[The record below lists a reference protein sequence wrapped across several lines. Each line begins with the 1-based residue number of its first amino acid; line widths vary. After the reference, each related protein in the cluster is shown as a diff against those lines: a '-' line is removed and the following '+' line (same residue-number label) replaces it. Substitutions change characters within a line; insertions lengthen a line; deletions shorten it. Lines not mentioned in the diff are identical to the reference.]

1 MVRAQVAGVAV
12 DLHTLEANNNLF
24 TSNGKLGLGVCAHN
38 ETLRI
43 VYQQPERNL
52 TVTLRGD
59 ASCPSILHRR
69 DYRSHLPPPFL
80 EPVEIGSGTRLPAF
94 VAAATRDVTY
104 APGNHRIVDA
114 DYMALRD
121 AEGRLCA
128 KVRLTTSNQYELFL
142 MHVTQLVTSLIPELW
157 SFHYRR
163 IFYFDEKLPLS
174 QGLNSPL
181 TAPILR
187 PRVAQD
193 GVYLSCTTVSIGF
206 PLIQH
211 TNAYHDVLEFF
222 ADDNVYAVRKLR
234 TGSSARVNLTD
245 IDLCENVP
253 SKLYVRM
260 RHLNGTIT
268 RPACGPFSLAQLTT
282 STQECDFRVPTAR
295 VSLFNATY
303 GSHPVRW
310 TSLPLIPARADRILS
325 NQMKDVFSYAH
336 FTLYEDTITEESSYV
351 FYDTQNG
358 APRWSPE
365 TATAAAVYPTV
376 MYRFDVRHPK
386 QVPYFAY
393 EGFLE
398 QRQEISLRVVELQL
412 VPVCLVGGNERGRP
426 LFPTRSPHSRRL
438 PISLVRC
445 RFRRTHQRRCEHERR
460 GLRPTF
466 TRPSSRRASSTLP
479 IRST

>member
-1 MVRAQVAGVAV
+1 MRQGPAHDIEPVRALPHARDPARYES
-12 DLHTLEANNNLF
+12 HTGALVLPLP
-24 TSNGKLGLGVCAHN
+24 T
-38 ETLRI
+38 
-43 VYQQPERNL
+43 
-52 TVTLRGD
+52 
-59 ASCPSILHRR
+59 IL
-69 DYRSHLPPPFL
+69 
-80 EPVEIGSGTRLPAF
+80 
-94 VAAATRDVTY
+94 
-104 APGNHRIVDA
+104 
-114 DYMALRD
+114 
-121 AEGRLCA
+121 
-128 KVRLTTSNQYELFL
+128 
-142 MHVTQLVTSLIPELW
+142 
-157 SFHYRR
+157 
-163 IFYFDEKLPLS
+163 YFDEKLPLEPK
-174 QGLNSPL
+174 LSPH
-181 TAPILR
+181 
-187 PRVAQD
+187 
-193 GVYLSCTTVSIGF
+193 CTDFASGAHDVQKHHGSIGF
-206 PLIQH
+206 PIQH

-398 QRQEISLRVVELQL
+398 QRQEISLRTSNYNWFPFASLVETSVVDLFSDTVATLATQPNLFGTLQIQAHASTAMRTRATRTPTYFYQA
-412 VPVCLVGGNERGRP
+412 VVSAGVVDFADPVDLIP
-426 LFPTRSPHSRRL
+426 STATRSLRR
-438 PISLVRC
+438 
-445 RFRRTHQRRCEHERR
+445 
-460 GLRPTF
+460 
-466 TRPSSRRASSTLP
+466 
-479 IRST
+479 